1 MLLGKSGTELS
12 IIDPRM
18 NEMDDPKQIWHSV
31 VNVSSDGS
39 KIRCCKEQYCL
50 GIWNV
55 RSMNQG
61 KLAPILM
68 DMNLG

>member
-39 KIRCCKEQYCL
+39 KIRCC
-50 GIWNV
+50 
-55 RSMNQG
+55 
-61 KLAPILM
+61 
-68 DMNLG
+68 